1 MQKLVMF
8 DLDGTLL
15 SSGMSGKKALDKA
28 MQNLYGKTPEYDL
41 TILNGNTDSKNF
53 AAVFE
58 ITVGRKIK
66 PAELAALKT
75 EYLRCLPAE
84 VKTCVSAGS
93 HKLIKGIVKFLD
105 FLQKQKNVYL
115 ALGTGNFRSAA
126 FIKLKP
132 CGLEKYF
139 QTGGFGEDSANRT
152 QMLARGVKHAE
163 KHFKTKFA
171 PEQVFI
177 IGDTHKDVIA
187 AKENGFHSGVV
198 VGSDYSDKRRLTR
211 AAAEL
216 EMPDFTDIKTWC
228 VWLDIKADPKGVKRG
243 SYIMPASAIEHVFFS
258 RTGIDEDRLKRFRIK
273 KYENLPTGKIF

>member
-1 MQKLVMF
+1 MLKLILF

-15 SSGMSGKKALDKA
+15 SSGMSGKTALDRAIK
-28 MQNLYGKTPEYDL
+28 NLYGKTPEYDL
-41 TILNGNTDSKNF
+41 TVLNGNTDSKNF
-53 AAVFE
+53 AKIFE

-66 PAELAALKT
+66 PAELAALKA

-84 VKTCVSAGS
+84 VKTCVLAGT
-93 HKLIKGIVKFLD
+93 HKIIKGVVKFLD
-105 FLQKQKNVYL
+105 ALRAQKDVRL
-115 ALGTGNFRSAA
+115 ALGTGNFRDAA

-139 QTGGFGEDSANRT
+139 ETGGFGEDSSNRAK
-152 QMLARGVKHAE
+152 MLAAGVKHAE
-163 KHFKTKFA
+163 KFFKTKFA
-171 PEQVFI
+171 PENIFV

-187 AKENGFHSGVV
+187 AKENGYHSGVV
-198 VGSDYSDKRRLTR
+198 TGSAYSDKERLTR

-216 EMPDFTDIKTWC
+216 EMPDFTDVKTWL

-243 SYIMPASAIEHVFFS
+243 SYILPASAIEHVFYS

-273 KYENLPTGKIF
+273 KYEKLPTGKIF